1 MAKTRMNK
9 KKDSN
14 DFSYDIKKE
23 YGYLNEKKNKL
34 VAKVS
39 WNDKD
44 PKIDIRTCYEK
55 DGEIKLGK
63 GISLSYDEISALR
76 EILSDIDETDED
88 DDEEEDDK
96 PSSHSPPKRKA
107 VNFEEIFGQ
116 VTGIVE
122 KREAGF
128 TTQDGF
134 IVLKKR
140 PGVKI

>member
-1 MAKTRMNK
+1 MAKVHMNK

-14 DFSYDIKKE
+14 GFSYDIKKE
-23 YGYLNEKKNKL
+23 YGYLNEKRNKL

-63 GISLSYDEISALR
+63 GISLSYEEINTLR
-76 EILSDIDETDED
+76 EILSDIDESDED
-88 DDEEEDDK
+88 DDEEEDDR
-96 PSSHSPPKRKA
+96 PSSPSPPKRQA

-116 VTGIVE
+116 ATGIVE

>member
-1 MAKTRMNK
+1 MAKNN
-9 KKDSN
+9 KKDSS
-14 DFSYDIKKE
+14 DFTYDIKKE

-44 PKIDIRTCYEK
+44 PKIDIRSCYEK

-63 GISLSYDEISALR
+63 GISLSYDELGALKDILNNIS
-76 EILSDIDETDED
+76 ESDED
-88 DDEEEDDK
+88 DDQGDGPTD
-96 PSSHSPPKRKA
+96 SSPPKRQA
-107 VNFEEIFGQ
+107 VNFDEIFGQ
-116 VTGIVE
+116 ATGIVE
-122 KREAGF
+122 KREAGY
-128 TTQDGF
+128 TTKDGF